1 MGQFKK
7 TVKIL
12 NDSINK
18 LIDMRD
24 NWIPVGSGYSDELD
38 EFVYDKLN
46 DILEEVEERQN
57 DEEWTDSIGQ
67 PI

>member
-1 MGQFKK
+1 MGQFEK

-24 NWIPVGSGYSDELD
+24 NWFPVGSGYSDELYD
-38 EFVYDKLN
+38 FVYDRLN
-46 DILEEVEERQN
+46 DTLEEIEEAQN
-57 DEEWTDSIGQ
+57 DREWTDSIGQ
-67 PI
+67 TI

>member
-24 NWIPVGSGYSDELD
+24 NWFPVGSGYSDELYD
-38 EFVYDKLN
+38 YVYDNLN
-46 DILEEVEERQN
+46 NMIEEIEDTQA
-57 DEEWTDSIGQ
+57 DYKWTDSIGQ

>member
-67 PI
+67 SI

>member
-18 LIDMRD
+18 LIVMRD
-24 NWIPVGSGYSDELD
+24 NWFPVGSGYSDELD

-46 DILEEVEERQN
+46 DILVEVEERQN